1 MFYYKIF
8 ITIFYYDIIL
18 ILGDVMNNI
27 NLNLLKYYFEV
38 VNVGNITKAS
48 KNLLVS
54 QPAITKAIKELE
66 NELNIIL
73 LERSKKGV
81 IPTEDGIILYNHTKK
96 LFQDFNSTL
105 SILENNNKNDGH
117 IYIGATTTNFLSY
130 IMSSDYRIPILN
142 PMGFPYLVVQA
153 VFKLAPC
160 YPSLELQVN

>member
-1 MFYYKIF
+1 MY
-8 ITIFYYDIIL
+8 
-18 ILGDVMNNI
+18 NNI
-27 NLNLLKYYFEV
+27 NLNLLKYFYEV

-48 KNLLVS
+48 YNLLVS

-66 NELNIIL
+66 NELNTKL

-130 IMSSDYRIPILN
+130 IMSSLN
-142 PMGFPYLVVQA
+142 TF
-153 VFKLAPC
+153 
-160 YPSLELQVN
+160 